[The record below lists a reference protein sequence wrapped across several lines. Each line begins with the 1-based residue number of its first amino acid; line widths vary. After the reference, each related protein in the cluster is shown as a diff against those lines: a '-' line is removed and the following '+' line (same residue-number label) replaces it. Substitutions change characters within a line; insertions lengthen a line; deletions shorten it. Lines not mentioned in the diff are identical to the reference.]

1 MITALKTAMRTSMP
15 RFVARLVLMLT
26 LVLGTLGTASAQT
39 VTYFHNDIA
48 GTPMLATDAA
58 GAVVWKENYLPYGYR
73 QVADPASGGNKLWFT
88 GKAYDPET
96 QLSYMGARYY
106 MPLLGR
112 FTGIDPVGIVPEQPH
127 SFNRYAYANN
137 NPYKYVDPDGKIAET
152 VWDAFNIA
160 LGFQSLVSNLR
171 AGNWSGAAM
180 DGFGIGVDGAAAA
193 IPLVPGGAGAA
204 ISAHRAATAAKVL
217 EDSALVCRGGECKAE
232 NFVKGSGVKE
242 AADGT
247 LSGVSTQSKNGGSV
261 AELAQP
267 FKNNQ
272 IGITTVGDIRR
283 AGGRVT
289 ADGNSKNPNHA
300 TVDGLTGQQL
310 EKLFSPTRH
319 NPVPPAQ
326 RGN

>member
-1 MITALKTAMRTSMP
+1 MITALRTAMRTSMP

-73 QVADPASGGNKLWFT
+73 QVADPASGGNKLWFA

-171 AGNWSGAAM
+171 AGNWSGAA
-180 DGFGIGVDGAAAA
+180 VDGVGLGIDGVAAA
-193 IPLVPGGAGAA
+193 IPLMPGGVGAA
-204 ISAHRAATAAKVL
+204 IAAHRAADAAKVGL
-217 EDSALVCRGGECKAE
+217 AEARTARDALA
-232 NFVKGSGVKE
+232 
-242 AADGT
+242 
-247 LSGVSTQSKNGGSV
+247 
-261 AELAQP
+261 AELAP
-267 FKNNQ
+267 LK
-272 IGITTVGDIRR
+272 GKAPATVVGGYNVKTGEAAARACGGGKCAENHVSDALGGVAADIRFTEAVR
-283 AGGRVT
+283 PRTGAEVPVCQRCEATFGR
-289 ADGNSKNPNHA
+289 GPFPSKA
-300 TVDGLTGQQL
+300 RFKSD
-310 EKLFSPTRH
+310 E
-319 NPVPPAQ
+319 
-326 RGN
+326 